1 MSDMNSA
8 MRGGVDL
15 SALANKVVKEKL
27 ATTSTVQVDQGK
39 RVKVPAL
46 AIELNEANLKP
57 VIELSSIVPV
67 VVSFYA
73 QDNAESIAL
82 NTKLEKLVNSSEGK
96 WLLAKVDVQTNAKIA
111 EAFGVQL
118 PATVAVVLEGE
129 PKPLFQGDQL
139 EASLAEFIG
148 KLVEVASSQGLNGIL
163 EVDGAETVVE
173 AEPQLSASEQ
183 SALDAMDS
191 GDFGAAVKIYEE
203 ELKQNPG
210 NELLVERLAQVK
222 LVERTFNGDIEK
234 ELAVDPSSV
243 AEAMRKSDFHLAVG
257 QSEEAFI
264 LLLSWFDRAN
274 PDERKALSALFLE
287 LFNVVG
293 KSHPAVIEARKM
305 LAAKMFS

>member
-1 MSDMNSA
+1 MSEMNSA

-27 ATTSTVQVDQGK
+27 ASTSTVQVDQGK

-73 QDNAESIAL
+73 LNNAESIAL
-82 NTKLEKLVNSSEGK
+82 NTKLEKLVNASDGK
-96 WLLAKVDVQTNAKIA
+96 WLLAKVDIEANAKLA

-118 PATVAVVLEGE
+118 PATVAVILEGE

-163 EVDGAETVVE
+163 EVDGQEPVAT
-173 AEPQLSASEQ
+173 EPQLSTSEQ
-183 SALDAMDS
+183 AALDAMDN

-210 NELLVERLAQVK
+210 NELLIERLAQVK
-222 LVERTFNGDIEK
+222 LVERTFSGDIEK
-234 ELAVDPSSV
+234 ELAIEPSSV
-243 AEAMRKSDFHLAVG
+243 AEAMCKADFHLAVG

-264 LLLSWFDRAN
+264 LLLNWFDKAN
-274 PDERKALSALFLE
+274 AEERKALSALFLE

-305 LAAKMFS
+305 LAAKMF

>member
-73 QDNAESIAL
+73 QDNVESIAL

-96 WLLAKVDVQTNAKIA
+96 WLLAKVDIQANAKLA

-118 PATVAVVLEGE
+118 PATVAVILEGE

-148 KLVEVASSQGLNGIL
+148 KLVEVASSQGLNGVL
-163 EVDGAETVVE
+163 EVDGEESVE
-173 AEPQLSASEQ
+173 VEPQLSASEQ
-183 SALDAMDS
+183 AALDAMDS

-234 ELAVDPSSV
+234 ELAIEPATV
-243 AEAMRKSDFHLAVG
+243 AQAMAKADFHLAVG
-257 QSEEAFI
+257 QSEEAFE
-264 LLLSWFDRAN
+264 LLLNWFDNASA
-274 PDERKALSALFLE
+274 DERKALAALFLE

-305 LAAKMFS
+305 LAAKMF

>member
-1 MSDMNSA
+1 MNSA

-27 ATTSTVQVDQGK
+27 ATTSTVQVDQVK

-73 QDNAESIAL
+73 QDNVESISL

-96 WLLAKVDVQTNAKIA
+96 WLLAKVDIQANAKLA
-111 EAFGVQL
+111 EAFGVQI
-118 PATVAVVLEGE
+118 PATVAVILEGE

-139 EASLAEFIG
+139 EASLADFIRN
-148 KLVEVASSQGLNGIL
+148 LVEVASSQGLNGTL
-163 EVDGAETVVE
+163 EVDGEQTVEV
-173 AEPQLSASEQ
+173 EPQLSASEQ
-183 SALDAMDS
+183 AALDAMDS

-257 QSEEAFI
+257 QSEEAFV
-264 LLLSWFDRAN
+264 LLLNWFDNASA
-274 PDERKALSALFLE
+274 DERKALAALFLE

-305 LAAKMFS
+305 LAAKMF

>member
-1 MSDMNSA
+1 MNSA

-15 SALANKVVKEKL
+15 SSLANKVVKEKL

-73 QDNAESIAL
+73 QDNVESIAL
-82 NTKLEKLVNSSEGK
+82 NTKLEKLVNLSEGK
-96 WLLAKVDVQTNAKIA
+96 WLLAKVDIQANAKLA
-111 EAFGVQL
+111 EAFGVQI
-118 PATVAVVLEGE
+118 PATVALILEGE

-148 KLVEVASSQGLNGIL
+148 KLVEVASSQGLNGVL
-163 EVDGAETVVE
+163 EVDGEESVEVE
-173 AEPQLSASEQ
+173 AQLSASEQ
-183 SALDAMDS
+183 AALDAMDN

-203 ELKQNPG
+203 ELKKNPG
-210 NELLVERLAQVK
+210 NELLVERLAQVR

-234 ELAVDPSSV
+234 ELAIEPATV
-243 AEAMRKSDFHLAVG
+243 AQAMAKADFHLAVG
-257 QSEEAFI
+257 QSEEAFE
-264 LLLSWFDRAN
+264 LLLNWFDIASA
-274 PDERKALSALFLE
+274 DERKALAALFLE
-287 LFNVVG
+287 LFHVVG

-305 LAAKMFS
+305 LAAKMF

>member
-1 MSDMNSA
+1 MNSA

-27 ATTSTVQVDQGK
+27 ASTSTVQVDQGK

-73 QDNAESIAL
+73 QANPESISL
-82 NTKLEKLVNSSEGK
+82 NAKLEKLVHSSESK
-96 WLLAKVDVQTNAKIA
+96 WLLAKVDIEANAKLA
-111 EAFGVQL
+111 QAFGVDL
-118 PATVAVVLEGE
+118 PATVAVILEGE

-139 EASLAEFIG
+139 ESSLAEFIG

-163 EVDGAETVVE
+163 EVDDQESA
-173 AEPQLSASEQ
+173 AQEPALSASEQ
-183 SALDAMDS
+183 AALDAMDN

-210 NELLVERLAQVK
+210 NELLIERLAQVK
-222 LVERTFNGDIEK
+222 LVERTFNGDLEK
-234 ELAVDPSSV
+234 ELALEPATVSD
-243 AEAMRKSDFHLAVG
+243 AMRKADFHLAVG
-257 QSEEAFI
+257 QSEEAFV
-264 LLLSWFDRAN
+264 LLLSWFDKAD
-274 PDERKALSALFLE
+274 PDERKALAALFIE

-305 LAAKMFS
+305 LAAKMF

>member
-27 ATTSTVQVDQGK
+27 STTSTVQVDPGK

-57 VIELSSIVPV
+57 LIELSSIVPV

-73 QDNAESIAL
+73 QDNVESIAL

-96 WLLAKVDVQTNAKIA
+96 WLLAKVDIQANAKLA

-118 PATVAVVLEGE
+118 PATVAVILEGE

-139 EASLAEFIG
+139 EASLADFIG

-163 EVDGAETVVE
+163 EVDGAETVA

-191 GDFGAAVKIYEE
+191 GDFGAAVKIYEQ

-257 QSEEAFI
+257 QSEEAFM
-264 LLLSWFDRAN
+264 LLLNWFDSASA
-274 PDERKALSALFLE
+274 DERKALAALFLE

-305 LAAKMFS
+305 LAAKMF

>member
-1 MSDMNSA
+1 
-8 MRGGVDL
+8 
-15 SALANKVVKEKL
+15 
-27 ATTSTVQVDQGK
+27 
-39 RVKVPAL
+39 
-46 AIELNEANLKP
+46 
-57 VIELSSIVPV
+57 V

-73 QDNAESIAL
+73 QDNAESVAL

-96 WLLAKVDVQTNAKIA
+96 WLLAKVEVQTNAKIA

-139 EASLAEFIG
+139 EASLADFIG

-163 EVDGAETVVE
+163 EVDGAETVA

-257 QSEEAFI
+257 QSEEAFM
-264 LLLSWFDRAN
+264 LLLNWFDSASA
-274 PDERKALSALFLE
+274 DERKALAALFLE

-305 LAAKMFS
+305 LAAKMF

>member
-1 MSDMNSA
+1 MNSA

-27 ATTSTVQVDQGK
+27 ATTSTVQVDSGK

-46 AIELNEANLKP
+46 AIELNEVNLKP

-73 QDNAESIAL
+73 QDNAESVAL

-96 WLLAKVDVQTNAKIA
+96 WLLAKVEVQTNAKIA

-139 EASLAEFIG
+139 EASLADFIG

-163 EVDGAETVVE
+163 EVDGAETVA

-257 QSEEAFI
+257 QSEEAFM
-264 LLLSWFDRAN
+264 LLLNWFDSASA
-274 PDERKALSALFLE
+274 DERKALAALFLE

-305 LAAKMFS
+305 LAAKMF